1 MKNSIWQESVLEKK
15 TIGIFAAIAGGS
27 WLVGILGMLIFQAF
41 IKNDKALFPIATV
54 LLVGIGSIFLLF
66 LLANSFAHK
75 FNLAISMG
83 RTRKSY
89 LPSVA
94 FLIFIIVLMVYVMGG
109 IGFLIEKGLYGL
121 LYHGRKLTGN
131 MGPFL
136 TPAWLLC
143 YTVFETGLICLYGS
157 LMKKD
162 RKMGTIFF
170 LITWVLFCWTS
181 GGFWGNYDGM
191 DGSIMSRFTFLG
203 YQIRIWFTS
212 YSTEIRMAILVLI
225 GLAGYFIMYL
235 MLRREAAD

>member
-1 MKNSIWQESVLEKK
+1 MKNSIWQEFVLEKK

-143 YTVFETGLICLYGS
+143 YTVFETGLTPVRRHYEKGPENGN
-157 LMKKD
+157 D
-162 RKMGTIFF
+162 FF

-181 GGFWGNYDGM
+181 GGFWGNYM
-191 DGSIMSRFTFLG
+191 EWMVRS
-203 YQIRIWFTS
+203 
-212 YSTEIRMAILVLI
+212 
-225 GLAGYFIMYL
+225 
-235 MLRREAAD
+235 

>member
-1 MKNSIWQESVLEKK
+1 M
-15 TIGIFAAIAGGS
+15 
-27 WLVGILGMLIFQAF
+27 
-41 IKNDKALFPIATV
+41 
-54 LLVGIGSIFLLF
+54 
-66 LLANSFAHK
+66 
-75 FNLAISMG
+75 
-83 RTRKSY
+83 
-89 LPSVA
+89 A

-191 DGSIMSRFTFLG
+191 YGSIMSRFTFLG
-203 YQIRIWFTS
+203 YQIRLWFTS

>member
-1 MKNSIWQESVLEKK
+1 MKNSIWQEFVLEKK

-54 LLVGIGSIFLLF
+54 LLVGI
-66 LLANSFAHK
+66 
-75 FNLAISMG
+75 G

>member
-1 MKNSIWQESVLEKK
+1 MKNSIWQEFVLEKK

-94 FLIFIIVLMVYVMGG
+94 FLIFVIVLMVYVMGG
-109 IGFLIEKGLYGL
+109 IGFLIEKGIYGL

-143 YTVFETGLICLYGS
+143 YTVFETGLICLYGG

-162 RKMGTIFF
+162 RKMGTIDHPQIHPVQ
-170 LITWVLFCWTS
+170 LRLLRKRRTGHRRGRRPAVPCTLYPS
-181 GGFWGNYDGM
+181 GRPESRQLVPSSEPE
-191 DGSIMSRFTFLG
+191 GSEPALPRG
-203 YQIRIWFTS
+203 YQ
-212 YSTEIRMAILVLI
+212 
-225 GLAGYFIMYL
+225 AG
-235 MLRREAAD
+235 RERQRHRCLHR

>member
-1 MKNSIWQESVLEKK
+1 MKNSIWQEFVLEKK

-94 FLIFIIVLMVYVMGG
+94 FLIFVIVLMVYVMGG
-109 IGFLIEKGLYGL
+109 IGFLIEKGIYGL

-143 YTVFETGLICLYGS
+143 YTVFETGLICLYGCLLYTS
-157 LMKKD
+157 VSSGQFQARAFRSAPFSTM
-162 RKMGTIFF
+162 RKWAAVQNRA
-170 LITWVLFCWTS
+170 LLRPSWRALC
-181 GGFWGNYDGM
+181 
-191 DGSIMSRFTFLG
+191 
-203 YQIRIWFTS
+203 
-212 YSTEIRMAILVLI
+212 
-225 GLAGYFIMYL
+225 AG
-235 MLRREAAD
+235 

>member
-1 MKNSIWQESVLEKK
+1 MKNSIWQEFVLEKK

-170 LITWVLFCWTS
+170 LIT
-181 GGFWGNYDGM
+181 
-191 DGSIMSRFTFLG
+191 
-203 YQIRIWFTS
+203 
-212 YSTEIRMAILVLI
+212 
-225 GLAGYFIMYL
+225 
-235 MLRREAAD
+235 

>member
-1 MKNSIWQESVLEKK
+1 MKNVYGRNLSLRKSPSVFLP
-15 TIGIFAAIAGGS
+15 AIAGGS

-94 FLIFIIVLMVYVMGG
+94 FLIFVIVLMVYVMGG
-109 IGFLIEKGLYGL
+109 IGFLIEKGIYGL

-131 MGPFL
+131 MGAL
-136 TPAWLLC
+136 
-143 YTVFETGLICLYGS
+143 S
-157 LMKKD
+157 D
-162 RKMGTIFF
+162 
-170 LITWVLFCWTS
+170 S
-181 GGFWGNYDGM
+181 
-191 DGSIMSRFTFLG
+191 
-203 YQIRIWFTS
+203 
-212 YSTEIRMAILVLI
+212 
-225 GLAGYFIMYL
+225 GLAS
-235 MLRREAAD
+235 MLHRF

>member
-1 MKNSIWQESVLEKK
+1 MKNSIWQEFVLEKK

-94 FLIFIIVLMVYVMGG
+94 FLIFIIVLMVLCDGRHWFSYREGALRAALSWQKADG
-109 IGFLIEKGLYGL
+109 EYGAL
-121 LYHGRKLTGN
+121 
-131 MGPFL
+131 
-136 TPAWLLC
+136 
-143 YTVFETGLICLYGS
+143 S
-157 LMKKD
+157 D
-162 RKMGTIFF
+162 
-170 LITWVLFCWTS
+170 S
-181 GGFWGNYDGM
+181 
-191 DGSIMSRFTFLG
+191 
-203 YQIRIWFTS
+203 
-212 YSTEIRMAILVLI
+212 
-225 GLAGYFIMYL
+225 GLASLLHRF
-235 MLRREAAD
+235 